1 MPQILLSDL
10 AVEQLTALPA
20 AVGRPLLDSLQR
32 LRLFPHSA
40 PLLMLEGYD
49 DYRQLIVQ
57 SHRAIYQYDETK
69 DIVCIYCILHTRRR
83 LPSVEFLIHQQF

>member
-1 MPQILLSDL
+1 MPQILLSDF

-32 LRLFPHSA
+32 LRLFPQSA

-49 DYRQLIVQ
+49 NYRQLIVQ
-57 SHRAIYQYDETK
+57 SHRAIYQYDEGE
-69 DIVCIYCILHTRRR
+69 DVVRLYCTLHTRRR
-83 LPSVEFLIHQQF
+83 ILSAEFLIHQQF